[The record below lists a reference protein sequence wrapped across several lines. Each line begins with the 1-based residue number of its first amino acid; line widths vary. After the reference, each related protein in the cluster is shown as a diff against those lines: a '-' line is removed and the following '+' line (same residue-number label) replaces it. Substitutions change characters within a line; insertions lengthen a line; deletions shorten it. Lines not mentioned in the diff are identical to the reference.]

1 MLYGKITAAALGLLL
16 FGLPGLL
23 LGLVVGHWFDR
34 GLQHSL
40 GFGSPAQVA
49 LIQQSFFKTS
59 FQLLGLIA
67 KADGR
72 VSEQEVAHTEEIM
85 RQLGLGEE
93 QRREAIALF
102 KQGTEPDFEFQSVVS
117 EFSQL
122 CQGQRQVKHT
132 LLACL
137 VSLAL
142 VDGHLQRAELEF
154 LEEIAGYLGHSPQE
168 FARLVKMM
176 EAQSHFHSAGTGAT
190 TAAGQL
196 TDAYL
201 ALGVEA
207 DCSDRE
213 LKQAYRRLMS
223 ENHPDKLIAQGVP
236 EEMIKLGTERA
247 QDIQAAYE
255 LVKKDRGLRR

>member
-16 FGLPGLL
+16 YGLPGLL

-34 GLQHSL
+34 GLQHTL
-40 GFGSPAQVA
+40 GFGSPEQLARV
-49 LIQQSFFKTS
+49 QQSFFKTS

-72 VSEQEVAHTEEIM
+72 VSEQEIAHTEEIM
-85 RQLGLGEE
+85 RQLSLGEAP
-93 QRREAIALF
+93 RREAVALF
-102 KQGTEPDFEFQSVVS
+102 KQGTEPGFQWQPAIS
-117 EFSQL
+117 EFAEL

-132 LLACL
+132 LLAFL

-142 VDGHLQRAELEF
+142 VDGHLHRAELEL
-154 LEEIAGYLGHSPQE
+154 LEDIAGHLGHSPQE
-168 FARLVKMM
+168 FSRLVQMM
-176 EAQSHFHSAGTGAT
+176 EAQSHFHSAGSGTADT
-190 TAAGQL
+190 TDQL
-196 TDAYL
+196 TDAYQ
-201 ALGVEA
+201 ALGVAA

-247 QDIQAAYE
+247 QDIQAAYG
-255 LVKKDRGLRR
+255 LVKKHRGLSR